1 MAMGFLMK
9 DSLYILQLTGERDS
23 LGAEKAVFTRGA
35 RVQCGWG
42 RVSTGSGDTP
52 LGRENRGLNLAIVPP
67 LDEEPRWV
75 EHGGKVYGV
84 KETRRFT
91 GFSTDHWELTLEEY
105 LGRFE
110 IT

>member
-9 DSLYILQLTGERDS
+9 DSLYVLHLTGERDS

-42 RVSTGSGDTP
+42 SVSVSSSDTP
-52 LGRENRGLNLAIVPP
+52 LGRESMGLKLAIIPP
-67 LDEEPRWV
+67 LLEEPRWV
-75 EHGGKVYGV
+75 EHGGKVYLV
-84 KETRRFT
+84 KETRRFA

-110 IT
+110 IK